1 MVDLIG
7 FTFIAGGTCFAFM
20 ASLAVIVGIAMA
32 ISGGTW
38 RKLRSRSRPLLWA
51 FGLDW
56 PEIKRT
62 YKRAFHLYYARR
74 LPESVRPGSPSR
86 PSADDSLDESGDVSP
101 GVFLP
106 SSDLIEPPSENMSSS
121 G

>member
-1 MVDLIG
+1 MLDLIG
-7 FTFIAGGTCFAFM
+7 FTLILVGTCAAFM
-20 ASLAVIVGIAMA
+20 ACLAVVVGIAMA

-38 RKLRSRSRPLLWA
+38 RKLRSHSRPWLWA
-51 FGLDW
+51 LGLDW

-62 YKRAFHLYYARR
+62 YKRAFQLYYARR
-74 LPESVRPGSPSR
+74 LPESLRPALPSQ
-86 PSADDSLDESGDVSP
+86 PSDDDSLDESGDVSP

-106 SSDLIEPPSENMSSS
+106 SSDLIEPPSESMSSS